1 MEKTFTQHHT
11 INHMD
16 VDCFG
21 RCKYA
26 VLLYL
31 AQEAATGHCD
41 LLKLDWDTMAQKGLF
56 WAVIRT
62 HVQVNRLPRLGETVT
77 VRTWPMPTTRTAFP
91 RAVVICDEEGNE
103 LVQILSLWVL
113 MDRSTRAM
121 VLPGKS
127 GVDVPGLLTGCE
139 IAVPGSIVPHSG
151 EAKACRTVTFTELDR
166 NGHMNNTYYL
176 NWVSDLLPAAF
187 HKDRPAK
194 EFTVCYLSEARENQT
209 VELQYQLSEEGIL
222 QVDGYN
228 QKTDDHGKNTRV
240 FSVKMVF

>member
-1 MEKTFTQHHT
+1 MDNIFTRQHT
-11 INHMD
+11 VTEMD

-21 RCKYA
+21 RCKYG

-41 LLKLDWDTMAQKGLF
+41 LLKLDWDSMAQKGLF

-62 HVQVNRLPRLGETVT
+62 HVQINRLPRLGEKLS

-91 RAVVICDEEGNE
+91 RAVVICDENGNE
-103 LVQILSLWVL
+103 LVQVLSLWVL
-113 MDRSTRAM
+113 MDQATRAM
-121 VLPGKS
+121 VLPGRS

-151 EAKACRTVTFTELDR
+151 EHTASRAVTFSELDR

-176 NWVSDLLPAAF
+176 NWVADLLPAAF
-187 HKDRPAK
+187 HKDRPAR
-194 EFTVCYLSEARENQT
+194 EFTVCYLSEATEGQDVR
-209 VELQYQLSEEGIL
+209 LLYQLSEEGVF
-222 QVDGYN
+222 QVDGYT
-228 QKTDDHGKNTRV
+228 QKTDDHSKNTRV